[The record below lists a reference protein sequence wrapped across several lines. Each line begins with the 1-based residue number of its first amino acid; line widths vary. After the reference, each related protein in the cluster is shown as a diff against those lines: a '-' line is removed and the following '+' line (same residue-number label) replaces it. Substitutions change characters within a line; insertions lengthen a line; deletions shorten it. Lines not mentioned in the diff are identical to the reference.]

1 MLTLFPTSY
10 TPAKLP
16 SGSFTVDKQGAIVVS
31 TLPSAYPRKHLTE
44 IARNILKIFRSS
56 EKVSVPMQELVVR
69 YSSMTISAKEL
80 RGGAII
86 YLRPVTTLG

>member
-1 MLTLFPTSY
+1 MLTLFPDKY

-16 SGSFTVDKQGAIVVS
+16 SGSFTVDKQGAIVIS
-31 TLPSAYPRKHLTE
+31 TLPSSYPRKQLNE
-44 IARNILKIFRSS
+44 IARHILKVFRSADG
-56 EKVSVPMQELVVR
+56 VSIPMQELVVR

-86 YLRPVTTLG
+86 YLRPVTLG